1 MIGGVV
7 ANNSSGMC
15 CGVKQNTY
23 HTLKD
28 MRIVFVD
35 GTVLDTSDEASRAA
49 FLKSHAKLVEGI
61 VDLAKR
67 VQADE
72 QLSQLIRKKH
82 AIKCTTGYSMNAL
95 VDHPVDDPIEII
107 KRLMIGSEG
116 TLGFV
121 SQATYNTVID
131 HPHKARPSSCSRM
144 CARRAARRPCS
155 AARRTWTRWSCL
167 TARRSRSARGTSRS
181 SVLVPTI
188 ADAPKTGAALLIECR
203 GATDDELN
211 SNIKAVTTALDD
223 AKMDYLNPREST
235 YPFVKDEAVY
245 KVYWDVRKGLI
256 PLVGSSR
263 SAGTSVLIE
272 DVACEVDKLGDMT
285 QDLIDMFERFGYDDA
300 SVMGHALEGNLH
312 LVSSRRVSATTTR

>member
-35 GTVLDTSDEASRAA
+35 GTVLDTGDKASREA
-49 FLKSHAKLVEGI
+49 FLKSHKSLVDG
-61 VDLAKR
+61 VVALASR

-72 QLSQLIRKKH
+72 ELTALIKKKH

-95 VDHPVDDPIEII
+95 VDHPTSDPIEII

-131 HPHKARPSSCSRM
+131 HPHKASAFIVFKDVKEAC
-144 CARRAARRPCS
+144 RAAAVLREGDQGRRGRALRSRVPHPVRGS
-155 AARRTWTRWSCL
+155 RADHWPRAHHR
-167 TARRSRSARGTSRS
+167 RRSQDR
-181 SVLVPTI
+181 
-188 ADAPKTGAALLIECR
+188 R
-203 GATDDELN
+203 GAPYR
-211 SNIKAVTTALDD
+211 V
-223 AKMDYLNPREST
+223 PR
-235 YPFVKDEAVY
+235 
-245 KVYWDVRKGLI
+245 R
-256 PLVGSSR
+256 
-263 SAGTSVLIE
+263 
-272 DVACEVDKLGDMT
+272 
-285 QDLIDMFERFGYDDA
+285 
-300 SVMGHALEGNLH
+300 H
-312 LVSSRRVSATTTR
+312 

>member
-131 HPHKARPSSCSRM
+131 HPHKASAFIVFKDVREACRARGCPSQRDGRRRGGALRPRVTDAVRGARADHRSCAHHR
-144 CARRAARRPCS
+144 RRA
-155 AARRTWTRWSCL
+155 
-167 TARRSRSARGTSRS
+167 
-181 SVLVPTI
+181 
-188 ADAPKTGAALLIECR
+188 
-203 GATDDELN
+203 
-211 SNIKAVTTALDD
+211 
-223 AKMDYLNPREST
+223 
-235 YPFVKDEAVY
+235 
-245 KVYWDVRKGLI
+245 
-256 PLVGSSR
+256 
-263 SAGTSVLIE
+263 
-272 DVACEVDKLGDMT
+272 
-285 QDLIDMFERFGYDDA
+285 
-300 SVMGHALEGNLH
+300 
-312 LVSSRRVSATTTR
+312 